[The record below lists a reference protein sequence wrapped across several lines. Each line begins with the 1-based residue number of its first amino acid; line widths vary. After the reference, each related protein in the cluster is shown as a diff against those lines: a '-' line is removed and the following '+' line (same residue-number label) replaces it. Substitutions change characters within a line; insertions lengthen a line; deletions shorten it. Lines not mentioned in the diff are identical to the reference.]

1 MFMRKHNPRHGS
13 RAARAG
19 FTLIEL
25 AIVIAVLGLLLV
37 PLLRLTAA
45 SIGATRV
52 QETTAALKAA
62 RDALIAFAAANGGCL
77 PFASDYEGGYPDT
90 DATGASGG
98 YVDTG
103 ANPSS
108 KHGGDLPWADLGLTN
123 SFTDGDGLRIQYYVA
138 TPYTDSNGN
147 PSDGIDCL
155 ARFRGFEWSPAVPY
169 VGSVS
174 NPLYVYYSVS
184 ATDRRLYKITGIYPL
199 GTSPPD
205 AVSDVCGCVEDV
217 TNALP
222 PTLMAVRRGPDIT
235 SATNGQSN
243 VLSTRNV
250 FVLVAPGKN
259 NNADHN
265 RVYFRDSNH
274 RGDASGSSWVPD
286 STGNL
291 DLVVFSN
298 TPNVDATDEGNN
310 GDDTLLVISFVN
322 FKAELNKY
330 GLNMEPVCD
339 AAC

>member
-1 MFMRKHNPRHGS
+1 MIMGKHHSSHGPQ
-13 RAARAG
+13 AARAG

-52 QETTAALKAA
+52 QETTAALAGA

-77 PFASDYEGGYPDT
+77 PFAVDFEGGYPDT
-90 DATGASGG
+90 NATGASGA

-103 ANPSS
+103 ASSGS

-123 SFTDGDGLRIQYYVA
+123 GHLDGEGLRIQYYVA
-138 TPYTDSNGN
+138 TPYTDSNDD
-147 PSDGIDCL
+147 PSDGIICH
-155 ARFRGFEWSPAVPY
+155 ARFRGFEWSPTVPY
-169 VGSVS
+169 VGSVAT
-174 NPLYVYYSVS
+174 PLYVYYSVS
-184 ATDRRLYKITGIYPL
+184 GTDRRLYEITGAYPT
-199 GTSPPD
+199 GQTPPD
-205 AVSDVCGCVEDV
+205 AAVSDPNVADV

-222 PTLMAVRRGPDIT
+222 ATLMAIRRGPDIT
-235 SATNGQSN
+235 SATNGQSD

-259 NNADHN
+259 NNADHS
-265 RVYFRDSNH
+265 RGYFRDSNH
-274 RGDASGSSWVPD
+274 RGDASGSSWLPD
-286 STGNL
+286 STSNL
-291 DLVVFSN
+291 DTVVFSN

-310 GDDTLLVISFVN
+310 GDDTLLVTSFIN

-330 GLNMEPVCD
+330 GFNMEPVCD